1 MTKLETIT
9 AEDLQ
14 NRTYEPTHFLVDELI
29 PEGLHILAGAPK
41 IGKSWLALWLCLCV
55 SQGQPLWN
63 FATTQG
69 EALYLSLEDSFQRI
83 QTRLFDLTEDA
94 PPTLHFAIMADT
106 LKHGLEQQIEQ
117 FLTEHPDTKLVVI
130 DTLQR
135 VRGTGSDSNLYAN
148 DYQAIGLLKKLADK
162 RHIAIIL
169 IHHLRKLHDDDP
181 MNMISGSTGLSGAA
195 DSTFVL
201 QKHSRL
207 ANIASL
213 HCTGR
218 DIPDRTLKLEFG
230 EEDHIWKLLEDS
242 KPCGGASKISTLQ
255 IENLLSEL
263 LQKEPEIS
271 APAKALLEKIDPAG
285 IESWTPNSF
294 SHQIR
299 KSVDTLRKNGIFA
312 SFRKSNGE
320 RLICLKRVD
329 GADLPTV
336 EKKSTLSTLRVCRA
350 PAPRR
355 EARVAAVCGF
365 LPRQRVCVRRGRK
378 AHVASTCGQRGKTQ
392 VRNPEKPRRGGKNPP
407 VREEPASHLASRRRT
422 GSLPNASNRAE
433 AHTHFMRTEENMRK
447 NKQFSIRISAQDL
460 ETIRQKAVQAHMS
473 QSDYVTACCLG
484 KRIVI
489 LDGLREVLRQQ
500 KAIGNNLNQL
510 TVLANMGKVQFANLD
525 SAAQEFS
532 KINTALRE
540 LQEGGAGRSQSS
552 IS

>member
-1 MTKLETIT
+1 MTKLETIN

-69 EALYLSLEDSFQRI
+69 EVLYLSLEDSYRRI
-83 QTRLFDLTEDA
+83 QSRLFDLTEDA
-94 PPTLHFAIMADT
+94 PPTLHFAILADT

-117 FLTEHPDTKLVVI
+117 FLTEHPTTKLVVI

-135 VRGTGSDSNLYAN
+135 VRSAGGDSNLYAN
-148 DYQAIGLLKKLADK
+148 DYQDVGLLKQLAD
-162 RHIAIIL
+162 RHHIAILL

-195 DSTFVL
+195 DSAFVL
-201 QKHSRL
+201 QKNARS
-207 ANIASL
+207 ANAASL

-230 EEDHIWKLLEDS
+230 EEDHVWKLLEDS
-242 KPCGGASKISTLQ
+242 KTCSGASKISTLQ

-263 LQKEPEIS
+263 LRKESEIS

-285 IESWTPNSF
+285 SEGWTPNSF

-299 KSVDTLRKNGIFA
+299 KSVDALRQNGILV

-336 EKKSTLSTLRVCRA
+336 EIIV
-350 PAPRR
+350 PIDP
-355 EARVAAVCGF
+355 VG
-365 LPRQRVCVRRGRK
+365 
-378 AHVASTCGQRGKTQ
+378 GQ
-392 VRNPEKPRRGGKNPP
+392 
-407 VREEPASHLASRRRT
+407 
-422 GSLPNASNRAE
+422 
-433 AHTHFMRTEENMRK
+433 
-447 NKQFSIRISAQDL
+447 
-460 ETIRQKAVQAHMS
+460 
-473 QSDYVTACCLG
+473 TAC
-484 KRIVI
+484 
-489 LDGLREVLRQQ
+489 
-500 KAIGNNLNQL
+500 
-510 TVLANMGKVQFANLD
+510 
-525 SAAQEFS
+525 
-532 KINTALRE
+532 TAP
-540 LQEGGAGRSQSS
+540 
-552 IS
+552 

>member
-1 MTKLETIT
+1 MTKLETIN

-14 NRTYEPTHFLVDELI
+14 NRMYEPTPFLVDELI

-41 IGKSWLALWLCLCV
+41 IGKSWLALWLCLCI

-94 PPTLHFAIMADT
+94 PLTLHFAIMADT

-117 FLTEHPDTKLVVI
+117 FLMEHPTTKLVVI

-148 DYQAIGLLKKLADK
+148 DYQDIGLLKKLADNQ
-162 RHIAIIL
+162 HIAILL

-201 QKHSRL
+201 QKSFRL

-218 DIPDRTLKLEFG
+218 DIPDRTLKLELG
-230 EEDHIWKLLEDS
+230 EDDHIWKLLADS
-242 KPCGGASKISTLQ
+242 KTCSGVSRISTLR

-263 LQKEPEIS
+263 LQKESEIS
-271 APAKALLEKIDPAG
+271 APAKALLEKIDPVG
-285 IESWTPNSF
+285 SEGWTPNSF

-299 KSVDTLRKNGIFA
+299 KSVDTLRQTGIFV

-320 RLICLKRVD
+320 RLICLKRAV
-329 GADLPTV
+329 GADLPTT
-336 EKKSTLSTLRVCRA
+336 EKIVPID
-350 PAPRR
+350 PAGVSN
-355 EARVAAVCGF
+355 AR
-365 LPRQRVCVRRGRK
+365 
-378 AHVASTCGQRGKTQ
+378 
-392 VRNPEKPRRGGKNPP
+392 
-407 VREEPASHLASRRRT
+407 
-422 GSLPNASNRAE
+422 
-433 AHTHFMRTEENMRK
+433 
-447 NKQFSIRISAQDL
+447 SA
-460 ETIRQKAVQAHMS
+460 T
-473 QSDYVTACCLG
+473 
-484 KRIVI
+484 
-489 LDGLREVLRQQ
+489 
-500 KAIGNNLNQL
+500 
-510 TVLANMGKVQFANLD
+510 
-525 SAAQEFS
+525 
-532 KINTALRE
+532 
-540 LQEGGAGRSQSS
+540 
-552 IS
+552 

>member
-1 MTKLETIT
+1 MTKLETIN
-9 AEDLQ
+9 AEELQ

-69 EALYLSLEDSFQRI
+69 EVLYLSLEDSFQRI
-83 QTRLFDLTEDA
+83 QTRLFDLTENA
-94 PPTLHFAIMADT
+94 PSTLHFAIMADA

-117 FLTEHPDTKLVVI
+117 FLSEHPTAKLVVI

-135 VRGTGSDSNLYAN
+135 VRSAGSDSNLYAN
-148 DYQAIGLLKKLADK
+148 DYQDIGILKQLADK
-162 RHIAIIL
+162 RHIAILL

-242 KPCGGASKISTLQ
+242 KTCSGASRISTLR

-263 LQKEPEIS
+263 LQKESEIS
-271 APAKALLEKIDPAG
+271 APANALLEKIDPVG
-285 IESWTPNSF
+285 SEDWTPNSF

-299 KSVDTLRKNGIFA
+299 KSVDALRKNGIFV
-312 SFRKSNGE
+312 SFRKRNGE

-329 GADLPTV
+329 GADLSSV
-336 EKKSTLSTLRVCRA
+336 EKIVPIDPAGVSSACTA
-350 PAPRR
+350 P
-355 EARVAAVCGF
+355 
-365 LPRQRVCVRRGRK
+365 
-378 AHVASTCGQRGKTQ
+378 
-392 VRNPEKPRRGGKNPP
+392 
-407 VREEPASHLASRRRT
+407 
-422 GSLPNASNRAE
+422 
-433 AHTHFMRTEENMRK
+433 
-447 NKQFSIRISAQDL
+447 
-460 ETIRQKAVQAHMS
+460 
-473 QSDYVTACCLG
+473 
-484 KRIVI
+484 
-489 LDGLREVLRQQ
+489 
-500 KAIGNNLNQL
+500 
-510 TVLANMGKVQFANLD
+510 
-525 SAAQEFS
+525 
-532 KINTALRE
+532 
-540 LQEGGAGRSQSS
+540 
-552 IS
+552 

>member
-1 MTKLETIT
+1 MNKLHTIT

-14 NRTYEPTHFLVDELI
+14 NRTYEPTRFLVDELI

-117 FLTEHPDTKLVVI
+117 FLTEHPTTKLVVI

-148 DYQAIGLLKKLADK
+148 DYQDIGLLKKLADK
-162 RHIAIIL
+162 RHIAILL

-201 QKHSRL
+201 QKNSRL

-218 DIPDRTLKLEFG
+218 DIPDRILKLEFG

-242 KPCGGASKISTLQ
+242 KTCSTTSKISMLQ
-255 IENLLSEL
+255 IEILLSEL
-263 LQKEPEIS
+263 LQKESEIS

-285 IESWTPNSF
+285 SEDWTPNSF

-299 KSVDTLRKNGIFA
+299 KSVDTLRQNGILV

-320 RLICLKRVD
+320 RLICLKR
-329 GADLPTV
+329 AD
-336 EKKSTLSTLRVCRA
+336 RA
-350 PAPRR
+350 D
-355 EARVAAVCGF
+355 F
-365 LPRQRVCVRRGRK
+365 
-378 AHVASTCGQRGKTQ
+378 
-392 VRNPEKPRRGGKNPP
+392 PP
-407 VREEPASHLASRRRT
+407 VKKIGTIDPAGA
-422 GSLPNASNRAE
+422 P
-433 AHTHFMRTEENMRK
+433 
-447 NKQFSIRISAQDL
+447 SAC
-460 ETIRQKAVQAHMS
+460 
-473 QSDYVTACCLG
+473 TAP
-484 KRIVI
+484 
-489 LDGLREVLRQQ
+489 
-500 KAIGNNLNQL
+500 
-510 TVLANMGKVQFANLD
+510 
-525 SAAQEFS
+525 
-532 KINTALRE
+532 
-540 LQEGGAGRSQSS
+540 
-552 IS
+552 

>member
-55 SQGQPLWN
+55 AQGQALWN

-69 EALYLSLEDSFQRI
+69 EVLYLSLEDSFQRI
-83 QTRLFDLTEDA
+83 QTRLIDLTEDA

-106 LKHGLEQQIEQ
+106 LKRGLEQQIEQ

-135 VRGTGSDSNLYAN
+135 VRSTGNDNNLYAN
-148 DYQAIGLLKKLADK
+148 DYQDIGLLKRLADK
-162 RHIAIIL
+162 QHIAILL

-195 DSTFVL
+195 DSAFVL
-201 QKHSRL
+201 QKNARS
-207 ANIASL
+207 ANAASL

-218 DIPDRTLKLEFG
+218 DIPDRTLKLELD
-230 EEDHIWKLLEDS
+230 EDDHVWKLLADS
-242 KPCGGASKISTLQ
+242 KTCSTTSKISMLQ
-255 IENLLSEL
+255 IEILLSEL
-263 LQKEPEIS
+263 LQKEAEIS

-285 IESWTPNSF
+285 SEDWTPNSF

-299 KSVDTLRKNGIFA
+299 KSVDTLRQNGILV

-336 EKKSTLSTLRVCRA
+336 EKIAPIDPAGVSSTRSA
-350 PAPRR
+350 P
-355 EARVAAVCGF
+355 
-365 LPRQRVCVRRGRK
+365 
-378 AHVASTCGQRGKTQ
+378 
-392 VRNPEKPRRGGKNPP
+392 
-407 VREEPASHLASRRRT
+407 
-422 GSLPNASNRAE
+422 
-433 AHTHFMRTEENMRK
+433 
-447 NKQFSIRISAQDL
+447 
-460 ETIRQKAVQAHMS
+460 
-473 QSDYVTACCLG
+473 
-484 KRIVI
+484 
-489 LDGLREVLRQQ
+489 
-500 KAIGNNLNQL
+500 
-510 TVLANMGKVQFANLD
+510 
-525 SAAQEFS
+525 
-532 KINTALRE
+532 
-540 LQEGGAGRSQSS
+540 
-552 IS
+552 